1 MSGERQSAGAC
12 IACSEAGKLCL
23 GGLARVPKHLSELSE
38 LPLVFLCLVMFVCK
52 QSKPKITRVFQ
63 VAGWC
68 SQGSQLALGFVK
80 VLLSVSCFLQI
91 FVY

>member
-1 MSGERQSAGAC
+1 MGDRARVLALHVLKL
-12 IACSEAGKLCL
+12 ANFVWEALPGFPSTCQNCLNFLLCL
-23 GGLARVPKHLSELSE
+23 
-38 LPLVFLCLVMFVCK
+38 LCLVMFVCK